1 MADNF
6 INEEFLLDFNK
17 SLEMIATSQSSL
29 NQKIDGLGNSLENL
43 TSTSKE
49 LNTTI
54 SDKFNP
60 EELFSGIPNLIDGIN
75 SLSNTVKQQGESA
88 DKSAKDLFSIL
99 NPVGAANTAGALPNL
114 PRFAEGGTMEKTGA
128 AIVGERGPELVLLPE
143 NSQVYP
149 LETDSF
155 DRFEGFFANIIPS
168 KIMENM
174 FGSDKVLLGKD
185 EAGNVMVYPDTKEG
199 TDKTFEP
206 YSLTE
211 KIESQIIKEE
221 AILNTPG
228 VSSIRQEESEDVLNL
243 LDSFMQEILPKY
255 DFQPKSKLI
264 EIREAA
270 ETAIK
275 GQLAT
280 AENLLAQGVEAT
292 KPLLE
297 PGGVIAATIETTK
310 NILNK
315 PTTTAPAETTVEK
328 TPGSELAVEKEKLSP
343 PPIPTPQVVAPQPAP
358 PAPTPSVI
366 TQEISSGAAQS
377 INFPET
383 FSVTIT
389 KYEQGEKQF
398 AELKEMLTSMYSV
411 LNEIKEGESHLNISD
426 SYPIRPTSSVF

>member
-17 SLEMIATSQSSL
+17 SLEMIATTQSSL
-29 NQKIDGLGNSLENL
+29 NQKIDGLGNSLEDL
-43 TSTSKE
+43 TSSSKE

-54 SDKFNP
+54 SDKFNQ
-60 EELFSGIPNLIDGIN
+60 EDSFSGIPNLIDGIN
-75 SLSNTVKQQGESA
+75 SLNNIVKQQAENT

-99 NPVGAANTAGALPNL
+99 NPVGAANNAGALPNL

-168 KIMENM
+168 KIMEQI

-185 EAGNVMVYPDTKEG
+185 ETGNVMVYPDTKQSP
-199 TDKTFEP
+199 DKTFEP
-206 YSLTE
+206 YSLSE
-211 KIESQIIKEE
+211 KIESQIVKEE

-228 VSSIRQEESEDVLNL
+228 VASIQQEESEDVLNL
-243 LDSFMQEILPKY
+243 LDSFMQELLPKY
-255 DFQPKSKLI
+255 NFQPKSKLI

-292 KPLLE
+292 TPLLE
-297 PGGVIAATIETTK
+297 PGGAIAATIETTR
-310 NILNK
+310 NILSK
-315 PTTTAPAETTVEK
+315 ESTTTPAEATVEK
-328 TPGSELAVEKEKLSP
+328 TPGSELAVETEKLSP
-343 PPIPTPQVVAPQPAP
+343 PPATPTQVVAPPPTP
-358 PAPTPSVI
+358 PAATPAI
-366 TQEISSGAAQS
+366 INQEIPAGTAQN

-383 FSVTIT
+383 FSVTIA
-389 KYEQGEKQF
+389 KYEEGERQF
-398 AELKEMLTSMYSV
+398 TELKQMLTSMYSV
-411 LNEIKEGESHLNISD
+411 LNEIKDGESHLNISD